1 MIVTL
6 DKDRETAW
14 QEGYI
19 PYVIMHGL
27 CGQSVVCGM
36 RVWVFIPLWSYFL
49 SHLPDLCVLFE
60 FQRPGLCFIYL
71 VWFFFFFVI
80 NVLQMGP
87 FLSKTFPL
95 YNKSWVPFCSVYSCG
110 LSDICYSLLV
120 GTEWDSNYGMS
131 TIKRPAS
138 RGKWYLLQQILN
150 ISCLTFAVTDT
161 TTRLL
166 RCQIPQTTKAQSRK
180 YQIKFY
186 YARVQPGKCLPRG
199 RLTSL

>member
-1 MIVTL
+1 MWPVGCLWYESLGFHSFMILFPFTSS
-6 DKDRETAW
+6 RF
-14 QEGYI
+14 
-19 PYVIMHGL
+19 
-27 CGQSVVCGM
+27 VCF
-36 RVWVFIPLWSYFL
+36 VWVPETWFMLYL
-49 SHLPDLCVLFE
+49 SSL
-60 FQRPGLCFIYL
+60 I
-71 VWFFFFFVI
+71 FFFFFVI